1 MTGKR
6 TTIPL
11 SVSHPELC
19 KQWHPTKNGDL
30 TPDDF
35 TFGTKFKAWWL
46 CPVAPDHVWDA
57 AIASRASRGR
67 GCRACDGKQVSVTN
81 CLKILFPEL
90 SEQWHPTKNGDLT
103 PSDFTSKSI
112 FKAWWKCPNG
122 PDHEWQIA
130 ISVRSSGNGCDYCR
144 GQKLSVTNS
153 LQTVCPDV
161 AKEWHPSKN
170 GDLTPADVLSG
181 SKSKAWWKC
190 PKGPDHDW
198 LAQIGSRTSEERPG
212 CPACDGKQVSVTN
225 SLKSLF
231 PQVAKGWHPIK
242 NGSLNPADVVAGSN
256 SKAWWTC
263 PNGPD
268 HEWRAG
274 IGERTYA
281 GRGCPFCSSNRV
293 SVTNSLQ
300 TLFPQLA
307 TEWHPNKNG
316 KLTPSDVLSKSGRK
330 VWWYCDKGPDHSWSA
345 TISNRSANGATCP
358 CCDNKKLSITNC
370 LQTLFPKLS
379 EEWHPTNNG
388 QRTPSDVIAGS
399 GSKAWWRCAKGHEW
413 EMKVVWRSYT
423 GNGCKRCARTHK
435 RSYMEIA
442 LAFELFDF
450 FGIGTKSTITD
461 IDGRTYDVLDYR
473 PDLDD
478 RKVEVGSRNR
488 EADILLRELNL
499 IVEYDGNHWHSDATR
514 KVKGARFESDV
525 KKTRSLQAEGWT
537 VLRVREHP
545 LELISDTDITI
556 PSNQDPKLTANAV
569 LQKIQEIRGM
579 PLAGL
584 EEYLATPTMKNQVAA
599 EYFYRTQ

>member
-1 MTGKR
+1 MAGKR
-6 TTIPL
+6 STTPL

-30 TPDDF
+30 TPNDF

-46 CPVAPDHVWDA
+46 CPVAPDHEWDA
-57 AIASRASRGR
+57 SIASRTSRGR

-81 CLKILFPEL
+81 CLQVLFPEL
-90 SEQWHPTKNGDLT
+90 SEQWHSTKNGDLT
-103 PSDFTSKSI
+103 PSDFTSKST
-112 FKAWWKCPNG
+112 FKAWWECPNG

-130 ISVRSSGNGCDYCR
+130 ISIRSSGNGCDYCR
-144 GQKLSVTNS
+144 GQRVSVTNS
-153 LQTVCPDV
+153 LQTLFPEV
-161 AKEWHPSKN
+161 AKEWHPTKN
-170 GDLTPADVLSG
+170 GDLTPSGIVAG
-181 SKSKAWWKC
+181 SKSKVWWKC
-190 PKGPDHDW
+190 PEGPDHEW
-198 LAQIGSRTSEERPG
+198 RAVIQSRTSKRLHG
-212 CPACDGKQVSVTN
+212 CPSCAGRQVSVTN
-225 SLKSLF
+225 SLQSLF
-231 PQVAKGWHPIK
+231 PQVAQEWHPIK
-242 NGSLNPADVVAGSN
+242 NGSLTPADVVAGSH
-256 SKAWWTC
+256 SKVWWIC
-263 PNGPD
+263 PKGPD
-268 HEWRAG
+268 HEWLVD

-281 GRGCPFCSSNRV
+281 GRGCPFCFYNRV

-300 TLFPQLA
+300 TLFPELA
-307 TEWHPNKNG
+307 SEWHTTKNG
-316 KLTPSDVLSKSGRK
+316 KLTPADVMSKSQRK
-330 VWWYCDKGPDHSWSA
+330 VWWYCDKGPDHEWPA
-345 TISNRSANGATCP
+345 TIGNRSSNGSTCP
-358 CCDNKKLSITNC
+358 CCTNKKLSVTNC
-370 LQTLFPKLS
+370 LQALFPKLS
-379 EEWHPTNNG
+379 EEWHPTKNG

-399 GSKAWWRCAKGHEW
+399 DSKVWWRCAQGHEW

-478 RKVEVGSRNR
+478 RKVDVGSRSR
-488 EADILLRELNL
+488 EADIVLRELNL
-499 IVEYDGNHWHSDATR
+499 IVEYDGNYWHRDETR

-545 LELISDTDITI
+545 LEPITDTDITV

-584 EEYLATPTMKNQVAA
+584 EEYLSTPIMRNQQAA
-599 EYFYRTQ
+599 EYFYHTQ

>member
-1 MTGKR
+1 MVAKR

-11 SVSHPELC
+11 STSHPDLC

-46 CPVAPDHVWDA
+46 CPVAPDHEWDA

-81 CLKILFPEL
+81 CLQILFPEL
-90 SEQWHPTKNGDLT
+90 SEQWHPTKNGDLI
-103 PSDFTSKSI
+103 PSDFTSKST

-130 ISVRSSGNGCDYCR
+130 ISVRSSGNGWDYCR
-144 GQKLSVTNS
+144 GQRLSVTNS

-161 AKEWHPSKN
+161 AKEWHPGKN
-170 GDLTPADVLSG
+170 GDLTPSDVLSG

-190 PKGPDHDW
+190 PKGPDHEW
-198 LAQIGSRTSEERPG
+198 PAQIGSRTSDERPG

-225 SLKSLF
+225 SLQSLF
-231 PQVAKGWHPIK
+231 PQVAKGWHPVK
-242 NGSLNPADVVAGSN
+242 NGSLTPADVVAGSH

-263 PNGPD
+263 PKGPD
-268 HEWRAG
+268 HEWRAE

-281 GRGCPFCSSNRV
+281 GRGCPFCSNNRV

-300 TLFPQLA
+300 TLFLKLA
-307 TEWHPNKNG
+307 AEWHPTKNG
-316 KLTPSDVLSKSGRK
+316 KHTPADFTSKSQRK

-345 TISNRSANGATCP
+345 VIGNRSNGSACP

-379 EEWHPTNNG
+379 EEWHPTKNG
-388 QRTPSDVIAGS
+388 QRTPSDVIG
-399 GSKAWWRCAKGHEW
+399 GTDSKVWWLCERGHEW
-413 EMKVVWRSYT
+413 SATVVSRSFN
-423 GNGCKRCARTHK
+423 GNGCKRCARNHR

-450 FGIGTKSTITD
+450 LGIGAKGTITD
-461 IDGRTYDVLDYR
+461 LDGRTYDVLDYR
-473 PDLDD
+473 PNLDD
-478 RKVEVGSRNR
+478 RDIEVGSRTR
-488 EADILLRELNL
+488 EADIVLRKLNL
-499 IVEYDGNHWHSDATR
+499 IVEYDGNHWHSDETR
-514 KVKGARFESDV
+514 KVKGARRDADIR
-525 KKTRSLQAEGWT
+525 KTRSLQAEGWT
-537 VLRVREHP
+537 VIRVREHP
-545 LELISDTDITI
+545 LKPISETDIVV

-569 LQKIQEIRGM
+569 LKQIQEVCGT
-579 PLAGL
+579 PLPGL
-584 EEYLATPTMKNQVAA
+584 EEYLQVPTMRHQQAA
-599 EYFYRTQ
+599 KEFYRLQ